1 MAREFKASGAGDT
14 YSKFINDF
22 ENMTTNFKAWS
33 SVNPVGMP
41 TTPQKYSGA
50 PLLDILASKGQLN
63 PKSPNPATDQN
74 IKMSPTLAKQYEE
87 FRKYAQNP
95 ANNVAS
101 ESNVTGK
108 SPSVLSRIFDVL
120 LRPTY
125 GSAAAFKEVVDQA
138 KQDGNGVTA
147 AESLKIAAKYAIPG
161 VNIVSGLIDAATG
174 NNHFDAYWRGI
185 SGKEKIFFNDVLK
198 DAHPNMGSKARAV
211 TGFALDIFTD
221 PLTYVT
227 GGTAGAGKAAVT
239 ALGKGVGT
247 SAVAAETAARAAKG
261 VELAQATAE
270 AVGKAGQDTVKAT
283 LKNLLE
289 SDAKFTGD
297 VNEILKLDLTNPSVL
312 ADTFF
317 NPLPER
323 LVGSRFGA
331 AGREARAAVA
341 RQQVQL
347 GALLKAVE
355 PGLNA
360 TNKFEIYDQLIK
372 EAMAAGKYTDPAYL
386 AQLAKN
392 AFVISHATPEQIA
405 EREVLL
411 SRRAALQGEKNA
423 IEKSGGT
430 FKKQSELDAVLT
442 RLDNLDSSTQRFIV
456 NIDEKG
462 TLSRFVKQRI
472 KNSKEYKDL
481 EKARAAHKVG
491 SPEYVQ
497 ATKDMADYTAN
508 RLIRELGQHS
518 NDMKFFGAF
527 IRGASVS
534 ELNAAR
540 ATAEKE
546 AAKAAD
552 KVEKLKAKFT
562 ARANRRKGPNTV
574 GDVTEQQ
581 FFKNASGEAN
591 AAKKIA
597 EDKIKLIDE
606 ALANRAAGSGKNLT
620 IPEYAVQRGEATI
633 GPWYAQYDKLAK
645 ANKAIE
651 QQALIDAERM
661 ARESADAMRGNV
673 AEFLAKEASAR
684 GQRAISIGVGWGKN
698 KLNLVTFAVP
708 RALTNS
714 LAKAMSNEAI
724 AKSVSGFQKAFVS
737 SGRLG
742 AEVKNIRAVMQ
753 NQGQS
758 FIEARLT
765 LLNEVF
771 RGLDV
776 KARREVF
783 DDLINKTQLSKY
795 PQQVQELEN
804 TIKGLAEHFID
815 RGGVPPIK
823 WNDFLNYMPKEFKS
837 AFKSINSPTI
847 HSGEDFLNALT
858 LAVGK
863 AGKNIKDPGELFYR
877 ATVAVEQAQLKNL
890 ISHELVQQFGI
901 KVDTIGND
909 MVKTLEGMGYR
920 GVEGFSRYN
929 KLNGVEHAVIF
940 EPEVAQQIVKLQDI
954 LQRPGDFISFFDKVQ
969 GFWKKTVTVWN
980 PGFFSRSAMGD
991 GFVSYLAGV
1000 SGPAG
1005 LKAYREAGK
1014 VLKAFNQLTGTR
1026 GLPAEA
1032 FKPGSLDMLA
1042 NMAKVPD
1049 ITEKLFTIG
1058 SKDLTL
1064 RDVWAL
1070 YIQYVGK
1077 TGFASTEFQHLAPQ
1091 AGMRASWAARAVQRA
1106 GDFGV
1111 NVNQGREDF
1120 FRLAHFIWKL
1130 KQSKGLTEGNLQRF
1144 AQEAGEEVRKYHI
1157 DYADFTHM
1165 ERTVFARVAPFYK
1178 WTRKA
1183 LPLMLENTLVNPAKI
1198 SLFPKVMASISAAQG
1213 YGDLSQNQ
1221 EGGFNTRQSDS
1232 IIPNWLSNLGK
1243 ANPLMDTPKGTIF
1256 WGPAAPYNDVIN
1268 TATNANILYQSTNPL
1283 LQAITGARGI
1293 GASGNLVQQVSQLN
1307 PLANYLVNSTASKG
1321 IPFNPTDPAF
1331 VNFVTG
1337 LGIQQNTEQRQS
1349 QELKYRT
1356 SAAKSANKAKKKNIV
1371 GFAPNPNSPPL
1382 DYRG

>member
-1 MAREFKASGAGDT
+1 VAREFKARGAGNT

-22 ENMTTNFKAWS
+22 EGMTTNFKEWS
-33 SVNPVGMP
+33 RVNPVGIP
-41 TTPQKYSGA
+41 TTPQKYSSA
-50 PLLDILASKGQLN
+50 PLLDILAAKGQLN
-63 PKSPNPATDQN
+63 PQSPNPATDQN
-74 IKMSPTLAKQYEE
+74 TKMSPTLAKQYAE
-87 FRKYAQNP
+87 FRKYAANP
-95 ANNVAS
+95 DNNVVS

-161 VNIVSGLIDAATG
+161 VNIISGLVDAATG
-174 NNHFDAYWRGI
+174 NNHFDAYWRGV
-185 SGKEKIFFNDVLK
+185 SGKEKIFFNEVLK
-198 DAHPNMGSKARAV
+198 DAHPNMSSKSRFV
-211 TGFALDIFTD
+211 TGLALDILTD

-239 ALGKGVGT
+239 SLGKGFGT
-247 SAVAAETAARAAKG
+247 SAVAAETAARTAKG
-261 VELAQATAE
+261 VELAQTTAE
-270 AVGKAGQDTVKAT
+270 AVGKAGQDTVKAI
-283 LKNLLE
+283 LKNLLQ
-289 SDAKFTGD
+289 SDAKFKGD
-297 VNEILKLDLTNPSVL
+297 VNEILKLDLANPSVL

-331 AGREARAAVA
+331 AGKEARAAVA

-347 GALLKAVE
+347 SALLRAVE

-360 TNKFEIYDQLIK
+360 TNKFDIYDQLIK
-372 EAMAAGKYTDPAYL
+372 DAIAAGKYTDPAYL

-392 AFVISHATPEQIA
+392 AFIITKATPEQIA
-405 EREVLL
+405 ERELLL
-411 SRRAALQGEKNA
+411 SRRAQLQLEKNTA
-423 IEKSGGT
+423 DKAGKT
-430 FKKQSELDAVLT
+430 FTKQSELSSVLT
-442 RLDNLDSSTQRFIV
+442 RLDDLDNSTERFIV
-456 NIDEKG
+456 NIDKEG
-462 TLSRFVKQRI
+462 TLSRFVKQSI
-472 KNSKEYKDL
+472 KNSKDYKDL
-481 EKARAAHKVG
+481 EKVRSAFKVG
-491 SPEYVQ
+491 SPEYVK
-497 ATKDMADYTAN
+497 ATEDMAKYTSN
-508 RLIRELGQHS
+508 KLIGELAQHTS
-518 NDMKFFGAF
+518 DMRFFASF

-534 ELNAAR
+534 ELNSAR
-540 ATAEKE
+540 SIAEKE
-546 AAKAAD
+546 VAD
-552 KVEKLKAKFT
+552 ATTKIENLAVRFW
-562 ARANRRKGPNTV
+562 ARANRRKGSKTL

-591 AAKKIA
+591 SAKKIA

-606 ALANRAAGSGKNLT
+606 SLANRAAGSGKNLT
-620 IPEYAVQRGEATI
+620 VPEYAVQRGEATI
-633 GPWYAQYDKLAK
+633 GPWYAQYEKLAN

-651 QQALIDAERM
+651 KQALIDAERM
-661 ARESADAMRGNV
+661 AKESAAAMRGNV

-684 GQRAISIGVGWGKN
+684 GQRAISIGVGWGRN

-708 RALTNS
+708 RALTSS
-714 LAKAMSNEAI
+714 LARAMSNEAI
-724 AKSVSGFQKAFVS
+724 SKSVAGFQKAFVS

-742 AEVKNIRAVMQ
+742 SEVKNIRAVMQ

-758 FIEARLT
+758 FIEARIT

-771 RGLDV
+771 RGLDT

-815 RGGVPPIK
+815 RGGIPPIN
-823 WNDFLNYMPKEFKS
+823 WSDFLNYMPKEFKS
-837 AFKSINSPTI
+837 VFKSIDAPSIN
-847 HSGEDFLNALT
+847 SGEDFLNALT

-863 AGKNIKDPGELFYR
+863 AGKGIKDPGELFYR

-909 MVKTLEGMGYR
+909 MVKTLEGMGYK

-929 KLNGVEHAVIF
+929 RLKNVEHSVIF
-940 EPEVAQQIVKLQDI
+940 EPEVSQQIAKLQDI
-954 LQRPGDFISFFDKVQ
+954 LQRPGEFINFFDKVQ

-1005 LKAYREAGK
+1005 LKAYRESGK

-1032 FKPGSLDMLA
+1032 FRPGSLDMLA

-1049 ITEKLFTIG
+1049 ITEKLFTVG
-1058 SKDLTL
+1058 SKDLTI

-1091 AGMRASWAARAVQRA
+1091 AGMRSSGASRAAQRV

-1111 NVNQGREDF
+1111 NVNQGREDY

-1157 DYADFTHM
+1157 DYSDFTNM
-1165 ERTVFARVAPFYK
+1165 EKTVFARVAPFYK

-1183 LPLMLENTLVNPAKI
+1183 LPLMLENTLTNPAKI
-1198 SLFPKVMASISAAQG
+1198 SLFPKVMASISAGQG
-1213 YGDLSQNQ
+1213 YGDLSQSQ

-1232 IIPNWLSNLGK
+1232 IIPNWLTNLGK

-1256 WGPAAPYNDVIN
+1256 WGPAVPYNDVIN
-1268 TATNANILYQSTNPL
+1268 TVTNANILYQSTSPV
-1283 LQAITGARGI
+1283 LQAITGASGI
-1293 GASGNLVQQVSQLN
+1293 GAGGNLLQQTAQLN
-1307 PLANYLVNSTASKG
+1307 PLANYLINSTASKG
-1321 IPFNPTDPAF
+1321 IPFNPTDPSF
-1331 VNFVTG
+1331 INFITG

-1356 SAAKSANKAKKKNIV
+1356 SAAKSASKAKKKDV
-1371 GFAPNPNSPPL
+1371 FGFAPNPNSPPL